1 MWIINQSP
9 LAHAVQ
15 NVQLGFN
22 QPNARSLANI
32 KHLQASV
39 SELPKES
46 HKSKE
51 FPKTILKA
59 YIEPL
64 KHCSSLQ
71 FDCLF
76 EIQ

>member
-9 LAHAVQ
+9 LAHAGQ

-22 QPNARSLANI
+22 QPNAWSLANI

-39 SELPKES
+39 SELPES

-51 FPKTILKA
+51 FPKTTLEG

-64 KHCSSLQ
+64 KHCSCLQ

-76 EIQ
+76 VIL

>member
-9 LAHAVQ
+9 LAHAAQ
-15 NVQLGFN
+15 SVQLGFN

-32 KHLQASV
+32 KHSQASL

-51 FPKTILKA
+51 FPKTILKG

-64 KHCSSLQ
+64 NHRS
-71 FDCLF
+71 CL
-76 EIQ
+76 

>member
-9 LAHAVQ
+9 LSHAAQ

-22 QPNARSLANI
+22 QPNAWSLANI

-51 FPKTILKA
+51 FPKTTLKG
-59 YIEPL
+59 YIEPF
-64 KHCSSLQ
+64 KNIAHACSLIASL
-71 FDCLF
+71 
-76 EIQ
+76 